1 MNLIPDVGEQDVQQV
16 RAERLLV
23 IAISTAHQV
32 MYLAYS
38 FFPSA

>member
-1 MNLIPDVGEQDVQQV
+1 V

-38 FFPSA
+38 FFPSAWWRTI